1 MVTTKCYIID
11 ESLTIDENIKSIKHK
26 EWIQAMQFKS
36 MTFWSKWHMDI
47 PRFVKGKKKCI
58 PNGFI

>member
-11 ESLTIDENIKSIKHK
+11 ESLTIDENIKFIKHK

-36 MTFWSKWHMDI
+36 MTFDQNGTWIFQDL
-47 PRFVKGKKKCI
+47 PKGKKKNI

>member
-26 EWIQAMQFKS
+26 EWIQAM
-36 MTFWSKWHMDI
+36 
-47 PRFVKGKKKCI
+47 
-58 PNGFI
+58 